1 VQRSS
6 ILVGAVL
13 TYLVAS
19 AGCYNPELRDCTV
32 RCSAAS
38 DCTGGQVCRSD
49 GYCAMPDVKECK
61 TGNDDS
67 DITVVDASV
76 DSTADALDQTLCQ
89 QNCTKGTCVDGVCV
103 IDCSAPGA
111 CITVDVVCAPSVPC
125 RVVCGTGSCTH
136 KVNCGLSTSC
146 EVQCNG
152 DFSCQDEI
160 LCNANRCDVDCIGTS
175 SCKRRAKCSG
185 SCACDVTCTGS
196 SSCNEVAECPASSC
210 RLGNG
215 CTSALS
221 GCDSC

>member
-1 VQRSS
+1 VQRLA

-19 AGCYNPELRDCTV
+19 AGCYNPEVRDCTV
-32 RCSAAS
+32 RCSAAT

-61 TGNDDS
+61 TGNDGS
-67 DITVVDASV
+67 DITVVDAALN
-76 DSTADALDQTLCQ
+76 ADAPDQSRCQ
-89 QNCTKGTCVDGVCV
+89 QNCTKGSCVDGVCV
-103 IDCSAPGA
+103 IDCSATGS
-111 CITVDVVCAPSVPC
+111 CDETDVVCPASVPC
-125 RVVCGTGSCTH
+125 RVVCGAMSCTH

-160 LCNANRCDVDCIGTS
+160 ICNANRCDVDCIGTS
-175 SCKRRAKCSG
+175 SCKRRVKCSNA
-185 SCACDVTCTGS
+185 CACDVTCTGA
-196 SSCNEVAECPASSC
+196 SSCVESSECPESTC

-215 CTSALS
+215 CTSLLT